1 MAILTL
7 PPLIRPRLALKQVID
22 NVAETQSNIANT
34 RLDTRKFVFVM
45 ATVVTLNL
53 LVIAGI
59 NILMTQ
65 DAFTLQRLK
74 SERNTALD
82 AKDAI
87 LNRVNQ
93 MNSPVNLARVAQDMG
108 MVPASKIEYLNFSQ
122 LSEVTTP

>member
-22 NVAETQSNIANT
+22 NVAQTQANVSNT
-34 RLDTRKFVFVM
+34 KLDARKFMFVM
-45 ATVVTLNL
+45 ASIVTLNL

-65 DAFTLQRLK
+65 DAFTLAHLK
-74 SERNTALD
+74 AERNSALD
-82 AKDAI
+82 EKDAI

-93 MNSPVNLARVAQDMG
+93 MNSPVNLARVARDMG
-108 MVPASKIEYLNFSQ
+108 MVPATEIGYLSYSQ
-122 LSEVTTP
+122 LNEVVIP

>member
-7 PPLIRPRLALKQVID
+7 PPLIRPRLALKQVIESA
-22 NVAETQSNIANT
+22 VETQASFT
-34 RLDTRKFVFVM
+34 STKLDTRKFVFVM

-65 DAFTLQRLK
+65 DAFTLQHLK
-74 SERNTALD
+74 AERNSALD
-82 AKDAI
+82 KKDAI

-93 MNSPVNLARVAQDMG
+93 MNSPVNLARVASDTG
-108 MVPASKIEYLNFSQ
+108 MVPATEIGYLKYSQ
-122 LSEVTTP
+122 LNEVVVP

>member
-22 NVAETQSNIANT
+22 NVAETQSNIAST
-34 RLDTRKFVFVM
+34 KLDTRKFVFVM
-45 ATVVTLNL
+45 ASVVTLNL

>member
-7 PPLIRPRLALKQVID
+7 PPLIRPRLALKQVIGSA
-22 NVAETQSNIANT
+22 VETQASIT
-34 RLDTRKFVFVM
+34 STKLDTRKFVFVM

-65 DAFTLQRLK
+65 DAFTLQHLK
-74 SERNTALD
+74 AERNSALD
-82 AKDAI
+82 QKDAI

-93 MNSPVNLARVAQDMG
+93 MNSPVNLARVASDMG
-108 MVPASKIEYLNFSQ
+108 MVPATEIGYLNYSQ
-122 LSEVTTP
+122 LNEVVVP

>member
-22 NVAETQSNIANT
+22 NVAETQSNIAST
-34 RLDTRKFVFVM
+34 RLDSRKFVFVM

>member
-22 NVAETQSNIANT
+22 NVAETQSNIAST
-34 RLDTRKFVFVM
+34 KLDTRKFVFVM

>member
-22 NVAETQSNIANT
+22 NVAETQSNIAST

-93 MNSPVNLARVAQDMG
+93 MNSPINLARVAQDMG

>member
-22 NVAETQSNIANT
+22 NVAETQSNIAST
-34 RLDTRKFVFVM
+34 KLDTRKFIFVI

>member
-7 PPLIRPRLALKQVID
+7 PPLIRPRLALKQVIESA
-22 NVAETQSNIANT
+22 VETQASIT
-34 RLDTRKFVFVM
+34 STKLDTRKFVFVM

-74 SERNTALD
+74 AERNSALD
-82 AKDAI
+82 QKDAI

-93 MNSPVNLARVAQDMG
+93 MNSPVNLARVASDMG
-108 MVPASKIEYLNFSQ
+108 MVPATEIGYLNYSQ
-122 LSEVTTP
+122 LNEVVVP

>member
-22 NVAETQSNIANT
+22 NVAETQSNIAST

>member
-7 PPLIRPRLALKQVID
+7 PTLIRPRLALKQVID